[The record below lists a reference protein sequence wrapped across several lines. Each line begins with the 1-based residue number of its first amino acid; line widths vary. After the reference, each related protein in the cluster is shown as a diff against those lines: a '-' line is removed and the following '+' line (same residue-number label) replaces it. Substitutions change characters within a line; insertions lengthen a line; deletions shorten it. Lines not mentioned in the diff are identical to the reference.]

1 MGPLHHD
8 PPESPSCLLPLHAAP
23 LSAGAAGQAHR
34 RHNDALLPLLTPPL
48 HQQSIQ
54 QDVPIAGMMTGISEM
69 TLPLEQRL
77 KRIEETEIAKRGM
90 LAAASKRYGAWY
102 GVGILTFL

>member
-1 MGPLHHD
+1 MIHQNH
-8 PPESPSCLLPLHAAP
+8 PPASSPCMLPHCQP
-23 LSAGAAGQAHR
+23 VQQDKPIAGTMT
-34 RHNDALLPLLTPPL
+34 PSFPSSPPL